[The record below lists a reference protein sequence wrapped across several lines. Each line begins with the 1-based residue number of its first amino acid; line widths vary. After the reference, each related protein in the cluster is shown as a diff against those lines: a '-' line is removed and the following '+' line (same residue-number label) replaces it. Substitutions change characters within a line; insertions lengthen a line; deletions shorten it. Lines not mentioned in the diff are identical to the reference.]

1 MNIVYEGKHVV
12 VLERDGWEFVERK
25 KAKAAVAI
33 VARTADGKIILTEQ
47 FRRPVDAR
55 VIDFAAGLVGDEGN
69 DDEEETARRE
79 LEEETGYRCQS
90 MQRVAGGPTSPGIT
104 SEMVTFFLATGLERR
119 GAGGGV
125 GNEKIVVHEVPQG
138 GVVEWL
144 HEREGEGVLIDNKIW
159 AGLYFLPKST

>member
-25 KAKAAVAI
+25 KAKSAVVI
-33 VARTADGKIILTEQ
+33 VARTDDGKIILTEQ

-69 DDEEETARRE
+69 HDEEETARRE
-79 LEEETGYRCQS
+79 LEEETGYRCES
-90 MQRVAGGPTSPGIT
+90 MQRVASGPTSPGIT
-104 SEMVTFFLATGLERR
+104 SEIVTFFLATGLDRR

-125 GNEKIVVHEVPQG
+125 GSEKIVVHEVPQG

-144 HEREGEGVLIDNKIW
+144 HEREREGVLIDNKIW
-159 AGLYFLPKST
+159 AGFYLLSKST